1 MDCGSYGAMEKLFV
15 TINRVVIMEIK
26 KPENQYEKPKITTY
40 TEKDYRDLIAPV
52 CLGVSSCAFYF
63 NKTESAYT

>member
-1 MDCGSYGAMEKLFV
+1 MGCDLYGV
-15 TINRVVIMEIK
+15 TVKSSREINRVMIMEIK
-26 KPENQYEKPKITTY
+26 EHDIQYEKPKITTY

-52 CLGVSSCAFYF
+52 CMGVSSCAFYF